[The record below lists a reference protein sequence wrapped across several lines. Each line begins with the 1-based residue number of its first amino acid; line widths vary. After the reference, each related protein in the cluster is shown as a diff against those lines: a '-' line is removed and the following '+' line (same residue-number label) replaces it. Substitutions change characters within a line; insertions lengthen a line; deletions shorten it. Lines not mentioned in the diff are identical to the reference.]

1 MSSNYGFQPT
11 LDGLNNIDTDS
22 TTANNIIVND
32 ITITGS
38 GTAPTMS
45 PGDNSTNIA
54 TTAYVDNATTGVFVD
69 LVSTQTITGQKTF
82 SNANTIVSGNLITNS
97 IRSADP
103 TQNINI
109 GQNLTTGD
117 INMGT
122 TFIGPT
128 MNIALNWGSGS
139 NSGQL
144 SLAGGSFNLLSTGN
158 YTQRCGGSFG
168 MTIADTQST
177 GIMNLGTAGARSGSI
192 NINTGG
198 TSTAPVNISSG
209 TNANAPITIGSTAS
223 TTQTATHNAITTFS
237 QIPSCAVAPTT
248 ADHLCNKT
256 YVDSAITSGGTGFV
270 TLATDQTI
278 TGIKTFT
285 SNIIA
290 GAGIIPSTANNLT
303 LTTTG
308 GEDITVNSSNDITF
322 TSAFNTV
329 FNASAYGSFQAG
341 IGYTF
346 ISNGGYGFNFTDN
359 GSVGGSGLNLTTS
372 NNNITNTSILNIDY
386 DTASVF
392 STYYNGP
399 NRGAIYDSTAYDRVT
414 FTFANGQS
422 TDIGVTFNALNVTV
436 PANNR
441 CNMVRVSIPF
451 DLLAWA
457 TFGLPAGSGTVGL
470 RFDSFSVVY
479 LKNGSPFTPSRSE
492 STSSAIGVTRNWA
505 KTGTQTNIAGLSSYF
520 GNLDIAFNI
529 DINNTSTDTYQVRVN
544 PLATITYSPASF
556 DFFKFVCR
564 NATGGQTNGNGF
576 TTTSITSFTG
586 GTLTYG
592 GGNPAF
598 VDTSVTQLAQS
609 YQVPPTTASCFMPL
623 NNNITPPG
631 MISQYAG
638 STAPQGWF
646 LCIGTTYNIVDYPNL
661 FAVIG
666 NLYGGS
672 LGAGTFAVPDTR
684 GLFVAGAGSQTLNSV
699 TYTRTL
705 GAKQNDTLED
715 HKHTY
720 SDMMWWDTD
729 AGGGSGQTI
738 FVANA
743 NYQVPG
749 GDTVGSNGDGDFSN
763 RLTKKTW
770 PSTAVTPGTAPGQQ
784 WLEPTNVSAIT
795 ATETFPA
802 NIAFNYIIKW

>member
-69 LVSTQTITGQKTF
+69 LVSTQTITGAKTF
-82 SNANTIVSGNLITNS
+82 SNANTVVSGNLITNN
-97 IRSADP
+97 IVSASATTD
-103 TQNINI
+103 INI
-109 GQNLTTGD
+109 GTALTTGD
-117 INMGT
+117 VI
-122 TFIGPT
+122 IGGSSAT
-128 MNIALNWGSGS
+128 NVALNWGGVS
-139 NSGQL
+139 NSGIL
-144 SLAGGSFNLLSTGN
+144 SFRGGSFNL
-158 YTQRCGGSFG
+158 
-168 MTIADTQST
+168 AST
-177 GIMNLGTAGARSGSI
+177 GIFTASCGSGNDTNLFTGQGGGTLNLATLPARAGAI

-248 ADHLCNKT
+248 ANHLTNKN
-256 YVDSAITSGGTGFV
+256 YVDTAVSSGGAGYV
-270 TLATDQTI
+270 TLATNQTI
-278 TGIKTFT
+278 TGEKTFT
-285 SNIIA
+285 DFNYIINDTSSGKTGTLLFQDDA
-290 GAGIIPSTANNLT
+290 GDGALMYYNDDDSTGTGGLRVVSTKYGFAFSSTTGAG
-303 LTTTG
+303 
-308 GEDITVNSSNDITF
+308 EHCD
-322 TSAFNTV
+322 
-329 FNASAYGSFQAG
+329 
-341 IGYTF
+341 F
-346 ISNGGYGFNFTDN
+346 ISQDINFRSTDKCDFTEFVIPPPAGGQLVR
-359 GSVGGSGLNLTTS
+359 GS
-372 NNNITNTSILNIDY
+372 
-386 DTASVF
+386 
-392 STYYNGP
+392 
-399 NRGAIYDSTAYDRVT
+399 IYDNTTDRVT
-414 FTFANGQS
+414 FTFANGQA

-436 PANNR
+436 PAGNR

-479 LKNGSPFTPSRSE
+479 LKNGSPFTPFRSE

-505 KTGTQTNIAGLSSYF
+505 KTGTQSNISGISSYF
-520 GNLDIAFNI
+520 GNLDIAFEI
-529 DINNTSTDTYQVRVN
+529 AINNTSTDTYQVRVN
-544 PLATITYSPASF
+544 PLATITFSAFSF
-556 DFFKFVCR
+556 DGFKFVCR

-576 TTTSITSFTG
+576 TTTSITAFTG
-586 GTLTYG
+586 GTLVYG

-609 YQVPPTTASCFMPL
+609 YPVPPVTASCFMPL

-638 STAPQGWF
+638 SVAPEGWL
-646 LCIGTTYNIVDYPNL
+646 LCNGGSYSITTYPNL
-661 FAVIG
+661 YAVIS
-666 NLYGGS
+666 NNYGGS
-672 LGAGTFAVPDTR
+672 LGAGTFSVPDTR
-684 GLFVAGAGSQTLNSV
+684 GLFVSSAGSQTLNSV

-705 GAKQNDTLED
+705 GQKQNDTIED

-729 AGGGSGQTI
+729 TGGGNGQTI
-738 FVANA
+738 YVANA
-743 NYQVPG
+743 DHQVPG
-749 GDTVGSNGDGDFSN
+749 GDNNGSNGDGNFSN

-770 PSTAVTPGTAPGQQ
+770 PSTAVAVGTAPGQQ